1 MTDFKYKYFY
11 KITNNINGCFYY
23 GIHSTNDLDD
33 GYMGSGKRLK
43 KAYKKYGVEN
53 FTKEILK
60 YFDTLKELNDYEA
73 EIVNEEMINNP
84 CCYNMSLGGYYMS
97 NESLYKLKNKI
108 KIIEHQKGEKNSQ
121 YGKCWITKD
130 KISIIIK
137 KDEFQKYEELGWSR
151 GRVIRNKGKLLI
163 SNKDRIWI
171 HLKDDIKHIKKD
183 EFQKYEELGWSRG
196 KKDKIHIQKN
206 ATKSYS
212 MKNRVVVVDKEGN
225 RFTVSKDDPRYISG
239 ELVSFNKGKVTVI
252 DKEGNRFTVSKD
264 DPRYISG
271 ELTCIKKNHK
281 KGLITAK
288 DKFGNIFSTTKDDPR
303 YISGELVGVN
313 KGRHWKQ
320 KGPNKSGM
328 YIRKHK

>member
-60 YFDTLKELNDYEA
+60 YFDTLKELSDYEA

-130 KISIIIK
+130 KISII
-137 KDEFQKYEELGWSR
+137 
-151 GRVIRNKGKLLI
+151 
-163 SNKDRIWI
+163 
-171 HLKDDIKHIKKD
+171 IKKD

-303 YISGELVGVN
+303 YISGELVGIN

>member
-60 YFDTLKELNDYEA
+60 YFDTLKELSDYEA
-73 EIVNEEMINNP
+73 EIVNEEMINNS

-121 YGKCWITKD
+121 YDKCWITKD
-130 KISIIIK
+130 KISII
-137 KDEFQKYEELGWSR
+137 
-151 GRVIRNKGKLLI
+151 
-163 SNKDRIWI
+163 
-171 HLKDDIKHIKKD
+171 IKKD

-239 ELVSFNKGKVTVI
+239 ELISFNKGKVTVI

-303 YISGELVGVN
+303 YISGELVGIN

>member
-60 YFDTLKELNDYEA
+60 YFDTLKELSDYEA

-121 YGKCWITKD
+121 YDKCWITKD
-130 KISIIIK
+130 KISII
-137 KDEFQKYEELGWSR
+137 
-151 GRVIRNKGKLLI
+151 
-163 SNKDRIWI
+163 
-171 HLKDDIKHIKKD
+171 IKKD

-225 RFTVSKDDPRYISG
+225 RFTI
-239 ELVSFNKGKVTVI
+239 
-252 DKEGNRFTVSKD
+252 SKD

-303 YISGELVGVN
+303 YISGELVGIN